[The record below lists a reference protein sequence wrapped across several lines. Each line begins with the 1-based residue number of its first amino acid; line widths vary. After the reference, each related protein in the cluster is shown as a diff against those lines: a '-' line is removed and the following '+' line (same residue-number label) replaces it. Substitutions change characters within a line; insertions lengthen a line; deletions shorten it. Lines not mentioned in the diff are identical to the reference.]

1 MSARCCSRLAIVAGL
16 ALVEAA
22 EAIVYVFG
30 ALLLTFVAIKIL
42 IADLVHVSDLASLAF
57 IAVLLGGGIVA
68 SLVADRLDPVHPA
81 EEATRRPPR
90 CPPVLTPATPPARP
104 D

>member
-1 MSARCCSRLAIVAGL
+1 VRRFRYLDKTI
-16 ALVEAA
+16 AL
-22 EAIVYVFG
+22 I
-30 ALLLTFVAIKIL
+30 LTFVGIKIL

-57 IAVLLGGGIVA
+57 IAALLGGGVVA
-68 SLVADRLDPVHPA
+68 SLGADRLDPPHLA

-90 CPPVLTPATPPARP
+90 CPPGLRPATAAARQ